1 MKLKKILE
9 RTFGTLIV
17 VGGIATAYGAVSKNE
32 DVCYLGAG
40 SLMTG
45 LAGVIITA
53 KPADKNYKRE
63 DYHDEDDTDFHDENN

>member
-1 MKLKKILE
+1 MELRKILK

-53 KPADKNYKRE
+53 KPADKNYKDDD
-63 DYHDEDDTDFHDENN
+63 DYHDTDFHDEN